1 MDFRYESKLT
11 INIEREQHL
20 ELQRLI
26 PWGLK
31 SAMFRNIIR
40 DLIVV
45 LRNEKIRGR
54 FVEGILSRQIKLEH
68 YNKELLTMKKEE
80 EDESRKP

>member
-1 MDFRYESKLT
+1 MDFKYESKLT

-31 SAMFRNIIR
+31 SAMFRNIIK

-45 LRNEKIRGR
+45 LRNDKIRGR
-54 FVEGILSRQIKLEH
+54 FVDGILSRQIKLGD
-68 YNKELLTMKKEE
+68 YNKELLAMKKE
-80 EDESRKP
+80 KQG

>member
-54 FVEGILSRQIKLEH
+54 FVEGILSRQIKLGD

>member
-45 LRNEKIRGR
+45 LRNDKIRGR
-54 FVEGILSRQIKLEH
+54 FVDGILSRQIKLEDF
-68 YNKELLTMKKEE
+68 NKELLAMKKE
-80 EDESRKP
+80 KQGK